1 MRLLLDLFALLFG
14 RHCLAMLSFELA
26 SESILDPIQSID
38 DVLHYESCL
47 EIGLLRFEV
56 QGLEDLEPGS
66 QVRPQVLDDG
76 VVGCVPAQQLG
87 LLLRF
92 PVRVFLLGLLEG
104 REVGLRLRLSG
115 RVGCVTLRRGSLL
128 ISAGVHGGVR

>member
-1 MRLLLDLFALLFG
+1 
-14 RHCLAMLSFELA
+14 MLSFELA
-26 SESILDPIQSID
+26 SESILDPIQSFD
-38 DVLHYESCL
+38 DVLHYESCF

-66 QVRPQVLDDG
+66 QVRPQVLDDD

-104 REVGLRLRLSG
+104 REVGWRLRLSG

-128 ISAGVHGGVR
+128 IVAGLHGGVR